1 VSVLFG
7 IIRIRRY
14 KNGMAALPEVTQPEA
29 PQVQAAAAP
38 PVIDLHGLTVT
49 FGRRNILTNL
59 RGDLRGKAIGLLGPN
74 GAGKTTLIHT
84 LLGFHEP
91 SAGTAKIFGLDI
103 YDQAKEIKALVGY
116 MPERDSFIAK
126 MSAVHFVRLM
136 GELSGLP
143 SDAALE
149 RAHEALFYVGLG
161 EARYRKLE
169 TYSLGMKQLAKL
181 AQAIVHG
188 PSLIFLDE
196 PTNGLDPPARLRM
209 IKLIREIRESGQANI
224 VLSSHLLLDVEECC
238 DEILILREGQIAV
251 YCNLEEERKSN
262 RKFLML
268 ETRGD
273 QKKFV
278 DAVAKLGCEYATSGD
293 HRLKLVLQDGVD
305 VKDLYRI
312 AEQEKLQIRRLSY
325 KRDSLEDIFL
335 KAMENRNGGI

>member
-1 VSVLFG
+1 
-7 IIRIRRY
+7 
-14 KNGMAALPEVTQPEA
+14 MAALPQTIQAEA
-29 PQVQAAAAP
+29 VKAQTTGDA
-38 PVIDLHGLTVT
+38 PVIDLHGLGVS
-49 FGRRNILTNL
+49 FGGRPIIKNL

-84 LLGFHEP
+84 LLGFHPP
-91 SAGTAKIFGLDI
+91 STGTAHIFGYDILD
-103 YDQAKEIKALVGY
+103 DAKQIKALVGY

-143 SDAALE
+143 PEAALE

-161 EARYRKLE
+161 EARYRRLE

-188 PSLIFLDE
+188 PKLIFLDE

-209 IKLIREIRESGQANI
+209 IKLIREIRDSGQAHI

-238 DEILILREGQIAV
+238 DEILILKEGRIAV

-273 QKKFV
+273 RTRFIE
-278 DAVAKLGCEYATSGD
+278 ALAKLGCEYAITSD
-293 HRLKLVLQDGVD
+293 HRLKVVLQDGVE
-305 VKDLYRI
+305 VRDLYGI
-312 AEQEKLQIRRLSY
+312 AAQEELQLRRLSY

-335 KAMENRNGGI
+335 KAMESGNGGL

>member
-1 VSVLFG
+1 
-7 IIRIRRY
+7 
-14 KNGMAALPEVTQPEA
+14 MALPAKLQEQLIKEQTVNDPA
-29 PQVQAAAAP
+29 
-38 PVIDLHGLTVT
+38 VIDLLGLSVS
-49 FGRRNILTNL
+49 FGGRPILKSL

-84 LLGFHEP
+84 LLGFYQP
-91 SAGTAKIFGLDI
+91 SGGTAQIFGHDI
-103 YDQAKEIKALVGY
+103 SHHAKQIRALVGY
-116 MPERDSFIAK
+116 MPERDAFIAK

-143 SDAALE
+143 PEAALE

-188 PSLIFLDE
+188 PKLLFLDE

-209 IKLIREIRESGQANI
+209 IKLIREIRDSGQANI

-273 QKKFV
+273 QTKFV
-278 DAVAKLGCEYATSGD
+278 EAIKELGCEYAITGD
-293 HRLKLVLQDGVD
+293 HRLKIVLQGGVE
-305 VKDLYRI
+305 VRDLYQLAARN
-312 AEQEKLQIRRLSY
+312 QVQLRRLSY

-335 KAMENRNGGI
+335 KAMENGYGGL

>member
-1 VSVLFG
+1 
-7 IIRIRRY
+7 
-14 KNGMAALPEVTQPEA
+14 
-29 PQVQAAAAP
+29 
-38 PVIDLHGLTVT
+38 
-49 FGRRNILTNL
+49 
-59 RGDLRGKAIGLLGPN
+59 
-74 GAGKTTLIHT
+74 
-84 LLGFHEP
+84 
-91 SAGTAKIFGLDI
+91 
-103 YDQAKEIKALVGY
+103 
-116 MPERDSFIAK
+116 

-143 SDAALE
+143 PEAALE

-169 TYSLGMKQLAKL
+169 TYSLGRKQLAKL
-181 AQAIVHG
+181 AQAIVQG
-188 PSLIFLDE
+188 PKLLFLDE

-209 IKLIREIRESGQANI
+209 IKLIREIRDSGQAHI

-273 QKKFV
+273 LTKFV
-278 DAVAKLGCEYATSGD
+278 AALKSLGCEYALTGD
-293 HRLKLVLQDGVD
+293 HRLKIVLQGGVE
-305 VKDLYRI
+305 VRDLYQLAAQERI
-312 AEQEKLQIRRLSY
+312 QLRRLSY

-335 KAMENRNGGI
+335 KAMENSNGGV

>member
-1 VSVLFG
+1 MS
-7 IIRIRRY
+7 
-14 KNGMAALPEVTQPEA
+14 ALPAPLQEQTIQEQPVNDA
-29 PQVQAAAAP
+29 
-38 PVIDLHGLTVT
+38 PVIDLHSLSVT
-49 FGRRNILTNL
+49 FGRRQILKNL
-59 RGDLRGKAIGLLGPN
+59 RGDLRGRAIGLLGPN

-84 LLGFHEP
+84 LLGFHYP
-91 SAGTAKIFGLDI
+91 SAGTAQIFGHDI
-103 YDQAKEIKALVGY
+103 VTEAKEIKALVGY
-116 MPERDSFIAK
+116 MPERDSFISK

-136 GELSGLP
+136 AELSGLP
-143 SDAALE
+143 PEAALE

-161 EARYRKLE
+161 EARYRRLE

-188 PSLIFLDE
+188 PRLIFLDE

-209 IKLIREIRESGQANI
+209 IKLIREIRDSGKANI

-238 DEILILREGQIAV
+238 DEILILRDGQIVV

-273 QKKFV
+273 QTRFV
-278 DAVAKLGCEYATSGD
+278 EALGNLGCEYALTGD
-293 HRLKLVLQDGVD
+293 HRLKVVLQNGVE
-305 VKDLYRI
+305 VRDLYRL
-312 AEQEKLQIRRLSY
+312 AAQEQVQLRRLSY

-335 KAMENRNGGI
+335 KAMENTNGGL

>member
-1 VSVLFG
+1 
-7 IIRIRRY
+7 
-14 KNGMAALPEVTQPEA
+14 MALPASVPEEPITA
-29 PQVQAAAAP
+29 QTAHTEP
-38 PVIDLHGLTVT
+38 PVIDLHGLSVS
-49 FGRRNILTNL
+49 FGHRPILKNL

-84 LLGFHEP
+84 LLGFHPP
-91 SAGTAKIFGLDI
+91 SAGTAQIFGMDI
-103 YDQAKEIKALVGY
+103 VDQTKQIRSLIGY

-126 MSAVHFVRLM
+126 MNAVHFVRLM

-143 SDAALE
+143 SEAALE

-161 EARYRKLE
+161 EARYRRLE

-188 PSLIFLDE
+188 PRLIFLDE

-209 IKLIREIRESGQANI
+209 IKLIREIRDSGHAHI

-238 DEILILREGQIAV
+238 DEILILRDGQIAV

-273 QKKFV
+273 QAKFV
-278 DAVAKLGCEYATSGD
+278 KAIEKLGCEYAVSGE
-293 HRLKLVLQDGVD
+293 HRLKVVLQEGVE
-305 VKDLYRI
+305 VRDLYRL
-312 AEQEKLQIRRLSY
+312 AEEQQVQLRRLSY

-335 KAMENRNGGI
+335 KAMENGYGGL

>member
-1 VSVLFG
+1 
-7 IIRIRRY
+7 
-14 KNGMAALPEVTQPEA
+14 MALPATVQKELVNE
-29 PQVQAAAAP
+29 QAANHA
-38 PVIDLHGLTVT
+38 PVIDLHGLSVN
-49 FGRRNILTNL
+49 FGRRQILKNL
-59 RGDLRGKAIGLLGPN
+59 RGDLRGRAIGLLGPN

-84 LLGFHEP
+84 LLGFHRP
-91 SAGTAKIFGLDI
+91 SSGTAQIFGHDI
-103 YDQAKEIKALVGY
+103 ASDATQIKSLVGY

-136 GELSGLP
+136 AELSGLP

-161 EARYRKLE
+161 EARYRKLD

-188 PSLIFLDE
+188 PKLIFLDE
-196 PTNGLDPPARLRM
+196 PTNGLDPPARARM
-209 IKLIREIRESGQANI
+209 IKLIREIRDSGQANI

-238 DEILILREGQIAV
+238 DEILILRDGQIAV
-251 YCNLEEERKSN
+251 YCNLDEERRSN

-273 QKKFV
+273 QKSFV
-278 DAVAKLGCEYATSGD
+278 EAIGALGCEYAVTGD
-293 HRLKLVLQDGVD
+293 HRLKIVLQQGVE
-305 VKDLYRI
+305 VRDLYRL
-312 AEQEKLQIRRLSY
+312 AANEQVQIRRLSY

-335 KAMENRNGGI
+335 KAMENGNGGL

>member
-1 VSVLFG
+1 
-7 IIRIRRY
+7 
-14 KNGMAALPEVTQPEA
+14 MALPATL
-29 PQVQAAAAP
+29 QADLTKEQLLDDPA
-38 PVIDLHGLTVT
+38 VIDLHGLSIR
-49 FGRRNILTNL
+49 FGKRQILKNL

-84 LLGFHEP
+84 LLGFYEP
-91 SAGTAKIFGLDI
+91 SAGTAEIFGHDI
-103 YDQAKEIKALVGY
+103 VDHAKQIKSLVGY
-116 MPERDSFIAK
+116 MPERDAFISK
-126 MSAVHFVRLM
+126 MSAVQFVRLM

-143 SDAALE
+143 PDAALE

-188 PSLIFLDE
+188 PRLLFLDE

-209 IKLIREIRESGQANI
+209 IKLIREIRDSGQAHI

-238 DEILILREGQIAV
+238 DEILILRDGQIAV

-273 QKKFV
+273 QAKFV
-278 DAVAKLGCEYATSGD
+278 EAIKELGCEYAVTGD
-293 HRLKLVLQDGVD
+293 HRLKIVLQGGVD
-305 VKDLYRI
+305 VQDLYQLAAR
-312 AEQEKLQIRRLSY
+312 EQIQLRRLSY

-335 KAMENRNGGI
+335 KAMEIPHGGL

>member
-1 VSVLFG
+1 
-7 IIRIRRY
+7 
-14 KNGMAALPEVTQPEA
+14 
-29 PQVQAAAAP
+29 
-38 PVIDLHGLTVT
+38 VIDLHGLSVT
-49 FGRRNILTNL
+49 FGHRPILKNL

-84 LLGFHEP
+84 LLGFHAP
-91 SAGTAKIFGLDI
+91 SAGTAQIFGMDI
-103 YDQAKEIKALVGY
+103 IDQTKQIRSLIGY

-126 MSAVHFVRLM
+126 MNAVHFVRLM

-143 SDAALE
+143 SEAALE

-161 EARYRKLE
+161 EARYRRLE

-188 PSLIFLDE
+188 PRLIFLDE

-209 IKLIREIRESGQANI
+209 IKLIREIRDSGHAHI

-238 DEILILREGQIAV
+238 DEILILKDGQIAV

-273 QKKFV
+273 QEKFV
-278 DAVAKLGCEYATSGD
+278 KAIQQLGCEYAISGD
-293 HRLKLVLQDGVD
+293 RLKIVLQEGVE
-305 VKDLYRI
+305 VRDLYRL
-312 AEQEKLQIRRLSY
+312 AEEQQVQLRRLSY

-335 KAMENRNGGI
+335 KAMENGYGGL

>member
-1 VSVLFG
+1 
-7 IIRIRRY
+7 
-14 KNGMAALPEVTQPEA
+14 MALPATVPEEPIKGQTA
-29 PQVQAAAAP
+29 LIEP
-38 PVIDLHGLTVT
+38 PVIDLHGLSVS
-49 FGRRNILTNL
+49 FGRRQILKNL

-84 LLGFHEP
+84 LLGFHQP
-91 SAGTAKIFGLDI
+91 SSGTAHIFGLDI
-103 YDQAKEIKALVGY
+103 SDEAKKIRSLIGY

-136 GELSGLP
+136 AELSGLP
-143 SDAALE
+143 PEAALE

-161 EARYRKLE
+161 EARYRRLE

-188 PSLIFLDE
+188 PKLIFLDE

-209 IKLIREIRESGQANI
+209 IKLIREIRDSGQAHI
-224 VLSSHLLLDVEECC
+224 VLSSHLLVDVEECC
-238 DEILILREGQIAV
+238 DEILILRDGQIVV

-273 QKKFV
+273 QEKFV
-278 DAVAKLGCEYATSGD
+278 KALAKLGCEYAISGD
-293 HRLKLVLQDGVD
+293 HRLKIVLQEGVE
-305 VKDLYRI
+305 VRDLYRL
-312 AEQEKLQIRRLSY
+312 ADQEQVQLRRLSY

-335 KAMENRNGGI
+335 KAMENGYGGL

>member
-1 VSVLFG
+1 
-7 IIRIRRY
+7 
-14 KNGMAALPEVTQPEA
+14 MALPATVHEEA
-29 PQVQAAAAP
+29 LKDQKLTDPA
-38 PVIDLHGLTVT
+38 VIDLLGLSVS
-49 FGRRNILTNL
+49 FGKRPILKNL

-84 LLGFHEP
+84 LLGFYEP
-91 SAGTAKIFGLDI
+91 SAGSAQIFGHDI
-103 YDQAKEIKALVGY
+103 FDHSRQIKSLIGY
-116 MPERDSFIAK
+116 MPERDAFIAK

-143 SDAALE
+143 PDAALE

-188 PSLIFLDE
+188 PKLLFLDE

-209 IKLIREIRESGQANI
+209 IKLIREIRDSGQAHI

-273 QKKFV
+273 QTRFV
-278 DAVAKLGCEYATSGD
+278 QSIKDLGCEYAITGD
-293 HRLKLVLQDGVD
+293 HRLKIVLQEGVE
-305 VKDLYRI
+305 VKDLYQLAAR
-312 AEQEKLQIRRLSY
+312 EQVQLRKLSY

-335 KAMENRNGGI
+335 KAMENGHGGL

>member
-1 VSVLFG
+1 
-7 IIRIRRY
+7 
-14 KNGMAALPEVTQPEA
+14 MALPASVPEEPINA
-29 PQVQAAAAP
+29 QTAYTAAP
-38 PVIDLHGLTVT
+38 PVIDLHGLSVS
-49 FGRRNILTNL
+49 FGCRQILKNL

-84 LLGFHEP
+84 LLGFHPP
-91 SAGTAKIFGLDI
+91 SAGTAQIFGHDI
-103 YDQAKEIKALVGY
+103 RNDAKPIKSLIGY

-126 MSAVHFVRLM
+126 MNAVHFVRLM

-143 SDAALE
+143 SEAALE

-161 EARYRKLE
+161 EARYRRLE

-188 PSLIFLDE
+188 PKLIFLDE
-196 PTNGLDPPARLRM
+196 PTNGLDPPARQRM
-209 IKLIREIRESGQANI
+209 IKLIREIRDSGHAHI

-273 QKKFV
+273 QDKFIK
-278 DAVAKLGCEYATSGD
+278 ALENLGCEYAVSG
-293 HRLKLVLQDGVD
+293 HRLKIVLQEGIEVR
-305 VKDLYRI
+305 DLYRV
-312 AEQEKLQIRRLSY
+312 ADQEQIQLRRLSY

-335 KAMENRNGGI
+335 KAMENGYGRL